1 MGTAMDIAG
10 LGWKEND
17 IGEIDHRLLRAP
29 AIKLRGVHQGGAGD
43 WVFCIDLRLA
53 RPNTGGGL
61 STTQLHSLEHFLL
74 EGLQRRLGEHFI
86 SLGVMGCQTGFYLV
100 LLNEGRYTVVADAL
114 ARTLAAVISAKTVP
128 YARIDQCGNYRNHDL
143 EQAQR
148 LAAELLA
155 ARASWQEVT

>member
-1 MGTAMDIAG
+1 MDLAS
-10 LGWKEND
+10 LGWSRHET
-17 IGEIDHRLLRAP
+17 GEIDHRLLRAP
-29 AIKLRGVHQGGAGD
+29 AIKLRGVHQGEAGD
-43 WVFCIDLRLA
+43 RVFCIDLRLA
-53 RPNTGGGL
+53 RPNSGGGL

-74 EGLQRRLGEHFI
+74 EGFQRRLGEHFV

-114 ARTLAAVISAKTVP
+114 ARTLDAMASAKAVP

-143 EQAQR
+143 GQVRR

-155 ARASWQEVT
+155 ARTSWQEVI